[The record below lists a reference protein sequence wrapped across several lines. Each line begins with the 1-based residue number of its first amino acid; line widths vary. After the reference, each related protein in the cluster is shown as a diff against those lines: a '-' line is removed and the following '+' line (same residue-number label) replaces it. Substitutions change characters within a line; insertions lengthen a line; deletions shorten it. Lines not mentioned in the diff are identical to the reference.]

1 MGGSFWTLPRS
12 TAMPTSEEN
21 KGGPMKVDFRA
32 GESLEGSVIDRRLG
46 LDKRELAKA
55 QGEEAPSTGLER
67 RRGPGRRL
75 SDFTKSAEEGEMTKE
90 QFMFLAAIDAFK
102 KGNGKTFPTWTDV
115 LEVVRLLGYRK
126 TCKTEINLRN
136 AEDWMEAGDAP
147 SNTRPQ
153 RWGQREK
160 IDRERATK
168 AA

>member
-1 MGGSFWTLPRS
+1 MGTSGEQRS
-12 TAMPTSEEN
+12 Q
-21 KGGPMKVDFRA
+21 GPMRVDFRA
-32 GESLEGSVIDRRLG
+32 GESREGSVIDRRLG

-126 TCKTEINLRN
+126 TCKSEINLRN
-136 AEDWMEAGDAP
+136 AEDWMEAADAP

-153 RWGQREK
+153 RWAQREK
-160 IDRERATK
+160 IDRERAGK

>member
-1 MGGSFWTLPRS
+1 
-12 TAMPTSEEN
+12 
-21 KGGPMKVDFRA
+21 
-32 GESLEGSVIDRRLG
+32 
-46 LDKRELAKA
+46 
-55 QGEEAPSTGLER
+55 
-67 RRGPGRRL
+67 
-75 SDFTKSAEEGEMTKE
+75 
-90 QFMFLAAIDAFK
+90 
-102 KGNGKTFPTWTDV
+102 
-115 LEVVRLLGYRK
+115 VRLLGYRK